1 MSNQELVMR
10 VETALEEL
18 RRGRMLILTD
28 DDSREQEGDLILAA
42 EKVTPEAINFM
53 SKHARGLICLT
64 VTEDV
69 IKRLKIPFMPKRNSQ
84 ANQAAFAVSIDA
96 VDGISTGISTQDRA
110 RTIQV
115 VINPKST
122 EADISTPGHI
132 FPLQA
137 RSGGVLVRP
146 GHTEGSIDLVKLA
159 GLYPAAVISEVL
171 NEDGTMARLPELK
184 QYAALHQL
192 QILSINDIIEYR
204 LIKEAVIDNTVLI

>member
-53 SKHARGLICLT
+53 SKYARGLICLT
-64 VTEDV
+64 VTEDI
-69 IKRLKIPFMPKRNSQ
+69 IKKFKIPFMPKRNSH

-96 VDGISTGISTQDRA
+96 VDGITTGISTQDRA

-122 EADISTPGHI
+122 EVDISTPGHI

-137 RSGGVLVRP
+137 QSGGVLVRP